1 MKNWQF
7 WVLVVIILIQSI
19 YISARLN
26 NIEEQQEH
34 ILSTATYNGIDISH
48 VKGDTETIIGILPDI
63 LN

>member
-7 WVLVVIILIQSI
+7 WVIIAIILIQSI
-19 YISARLN
+19 FFYAKFKS
-26 NIEEQQEH
+26 IEEQQAKTYTEV
-34 ILSTATYNGIDISH
+34 ILNAEDISH

>member
-7 WVLVVIILIQSI
+7 WVIITIILIQSI
-19 YISARLN
+19 FFYTKFKS
-26 NIEEQQEH
+26 IEEQQAKTYTEV
-34 ILSTATYNGIDISH
+34 ILNAEDISH